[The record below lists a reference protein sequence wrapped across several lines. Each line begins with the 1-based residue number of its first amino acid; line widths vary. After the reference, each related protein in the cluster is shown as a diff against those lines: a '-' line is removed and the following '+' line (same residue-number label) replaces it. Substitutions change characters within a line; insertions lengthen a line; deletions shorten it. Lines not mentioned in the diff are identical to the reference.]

1 MAICKLYI
9 GKWPFRYYECIGSD
23 QLEYYAVLCTDR
35 RIDRVGHLVL
45 LTVQVNN
52 RTDENRPSLRIVK
65 AVALS
70 SFLSRLKRWAIYLTI
85 TVLLVALVEVLLAI
99 LFLTPVRKYIT
110 YKPFSFLATRYYLLH
125 RRNCHEMVYDRF
137 LTYTLK
143 PNHTNQCRATEYE
156 VLIKTNSMGL
166 RDSDDALRRPEIIAL
181 GDSFT
186 FGQGVDQE
194 KLWPKM
200 LERMT
205 GYKVLNAGVSSYGT
219 ARELQFLKR
228 LDTSNLKYLIL
239 QYHWTD
245 LHENERYIKNG
256 FQPVVTLSEK
266 RFLKWTHMLDTDRY
280 YPGRLVHD
288 SASLYRLYLTK
299 NLQHTNETEKSDTDR
314 HVNAFLT
321 VLNKISLHDQT
332 KLVIF
337 TVGVTSWWR
346 SSGTA
351 ETMMA
356 EYDREKGW
364 RGFIPEYFLEQVLKR
379 LRDSGNMPVVR
390 AARVVNPLPLLTE
403 DDYFIVD
410 DHINAAGHAK
420 IARALSAELSK

>member
-1 MAICKLYI
+1 M
-9 GKWPFRYYECIGSD
+9 
-23 QLEYYAVLCTDR
+23 T
-35 RIDRVGHLVL
+35 
-45 LTVQVNN
+45 
-52 RTDENRPSLRIVK
+52 

-70 SFLSRLKRWAIYLTI
+70 FFLKRLKRWAIYLTI
-85 TVLLVALVEVLLAI
+85 TVLLLALIEGILAI
-99 LFLTPVRKYIT
+99 LFVTPVRKYIT
-110 YKPFSFLATRYYLLH
+110 CQPLSFLATRYYLIH
-125 RRNCHEMVYDRF
+125 RRNCHEMTYDRF

-143 PNHTNQCRATEYE
+143 PNHTNLCRATEYE
-156 VLIKTNSMGL
+156 SLIKTNSMGL
-166 RDSDDALRRPEIIAL
+166 RDSEDALRRPEIVAL

-186 FGQGVDQE
+186 FGQGVDQQ
-194 KLWPKM
+194 KVWPKM
-200 LERMT
+200 LERIT

-219 ARELQFLKR
+219 ARELQLLKR

-256 FQPVVTLSEK
+256 FQPVVTISEK
-266 RFLKWTHMLDTDRY
+266 RFLMWTHMLDTDRY
-280 YPGRLVHD
+280 YPGRLIHD

-299 NLQHTNETEKSDTDR
+299 KLQHTNETEKKDTDR

-321 VLNKISLHDQT
+321 VLNKISTHPQT

-337 TVGVTSWWR
+337 TVGATSWWR

-364 RGFIPEYFLEQVLKR
+364 RGFIPEYFLEQVSKR
-379 LRDSGNMPVVR
+379 LPNSTNMPVVR
-390 AARVVNPLPLLTE
+390 AARVVNPLPLLT
-403 DDYFIVD
+403 DDAYFIVD
-410 DHINAAGHAK
+410 DHINATGHAK
-420 IARALSAELSK
+420 VATALSAALSK